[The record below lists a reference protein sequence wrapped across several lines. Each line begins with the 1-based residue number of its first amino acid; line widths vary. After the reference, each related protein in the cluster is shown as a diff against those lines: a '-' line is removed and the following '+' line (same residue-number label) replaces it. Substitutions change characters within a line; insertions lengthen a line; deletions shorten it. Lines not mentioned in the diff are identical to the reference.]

1 MPLKPIPA
9 MTSEEQVSLLSNI
22 NCSNN
27 KDGRPVL
34 HMRGDRLRD
43 NSMHSF
49 GSPQMHVPDPPFTH
63 VDEETG
69 PVNGDLSA
77 PTQVPAGSA
86 VTGPSG
92 DTSTVPGG
100 GVGVGPPSFSSSRP
114 MTSEEQMSDTSGNP
128 NPAFVDWTPNEV
140 AALTQLCDD
149 QKGVHDWPQISL
161 QLAHLNEE
169 EDLNPLLRQLR
180 EARSPDETRRKME
193 GIPKGLIAWTQ
204 AETATVLWLVQE
216 QEGGRNWAEI
226 EAKLKQAN
234 EEGALNPELH
244 QGGRTR
250 SADDVRHK
258 VPSLLKQQQAGAFA
272 YTPSIGCKRDIPH
285 TNVPE

>member
-1 MPLKPIPA
+1 MPLKPTSA
-9 MTSEEQVSLLSNI
+9 MTSEEQVSLLSDMNW
-22 NCSNN
+22 SNN
-27 KDGRPVL
+27 NDGRTVL

-128 NPAFVDWTPNEV
+128 NPAFVEWTPNEV

-161 QLAHLNEE
+161 QLAHLNEN

-180 EARSPDETRRKME
+180 KARSPAEIRCKME
-193 GIPKGLIAWTQ
+193 GRQKGSIAWTQ
-204 AETATVLWLVQE
+204 SETDTAMRLVQE
-216 QEGGRNWAEI
+216 QEGG
-226 EAKLKQAN
+226 
-234 EEGALNPELH
+234 
-244 QGGRTR
+244 
-250 SADDVRHK
+250 
-258 VPSLLKQQQAGAFA
+258 
-272 YTPSIGCKRDIPH
+272 
-285 TNVPE
+285 